1 MESQIFIIFSKND
14 QTRKIFSEKSL
25 LDFVQMYLNDILK
38 ENTLRQKIDSDEN
51 ENEF

>member
-1 MESQIFIIFSKND
+1 MIKREKYFGK
-14 QTRKIFSEKSL
+14 KSL